1 MTDKLKNKQKKRF
14 ERMQKTQR
22 EYLQSLSK
30 AERVKRT
37 KKLMTPLSEKLKTR
51 ITSPFKAAKK
61 IIKKNGK
68 NGKKR

>member
-1 MTDKLKNKQKKRF
+1 MTDKLKDKQKKRLK
-14 ERMQKTQR
+14 RMQKTQR

-37 KKLMTPLSEKLKTR
+37 KKLMTPLGEKLKTR

-61 IIKKNGK
+61 NRK

>member
-1 MTDKLKNKQKKRF
+1 
-14 ERMQKTQR
+14 MQKTQR

>member
-1 MTDKLKNKQKKRF
+1 MTDKLKDKQKKRL
-14 ERMQKTQR
+14 ERMQKTQK
-22 EYLQSLSK
+22 EYLQSLLK

-51 ITSPFKAAKK
+51 ITSRFKAA
-61 IIKKNGK
+61 KKNGK